1 MHARTLPTALLLAL
15 AMAATTAPSLLAW
28 NVSPSATFLNQALA
42 LLLWGLFVAAAA
54 ARPAAA
60 GLHGLRAAAPLL
72 AALGLMAA
80 AVGGS
85 WALRGLP
92 STLALSALGLLA
104 AAALVAAA
112 GARNGAQG
120 GEEGGEEGGKQS
132 GTAATHGS
140 SAFTWL
146 AWGLLLAALLNAGI
160 AAVQVFAP
168 GWADGSFIARSGLP
182 GRAVG
187 NLRQPNHLS
196 SLLLW
201 GCIGVVALLEARRLG
216 QRWGWPLLA
225 LLVAAVVLTAS
236 RTGLVSVLLLALW
249 GGLDRRL
256 ARGTRALLLLAPLLY
271 AAAWLGVDQWATA
284 TQHSFGGS
292 ARLAETDISSSRFA
306 IWANTLQLIAQQPW
320 AGVGWGNFNFAW
332 SLTPFPGRPVAFFD
346 HAHNLPLQLAAELG
360 LPLAGVVMG
369 LLLWALWRAAR
380 AAWAPGAGTLPAA
393 GQGSLNVAAR
403 CALMLVL
410 MTGLHSL
417 LEYPLWYAYFLLP
430 VAWCWGFALGAA
442 APATATAAANA
453 SATEGADGS
462 RPASRLPPRTAA
474 PWLQPAAGLAL
485 ALAAV
490 LAVADYSR
498 VATIF
503 RASPGAASLAERIAS
518 GRHSL
523 FFGHHADYAAVTS
536 GVGLPTPDDQHAA
549 FARATHYLLDT
560 RLMLAWARARAA
572 AGDEDGARHLAARL
586 REFRNPGSK
595 GFFEACAPGQEAMPE
610 APDDA
615 PPDAA
620 EAAEAAKTTASDAAS
635 AFQCQAPA
643 QALAWPYFLKP
654 PAAR

>member
-42 LLLWGLFVAAAA
+42 LLLWGLFVAATA

-112 GARNGAQG
+112 GAQTGARNGAPDG
-120 GEEGGEEGGKQS
+120 KEGGKEDGKES
-132 GTAATHGS
+132 EAAATHGR
-140 SAFTWL
+140 SAFAWL

-256 ARGTRALLLLAPLLY
+256 ARGTRTLLLLAPLFY

-332 SLTPFPGRPVAFFD
+332 SLTPLPGRPVAFFD
-346 HAHNLPLQLAAELG
+346 HTHNLPLQLAVELG
-360 LPLAGVVMG
+360 LPLATAALG

-380 AAWAPGAGTLPAA
+380 AAWAPAAGTLPAA
-393 GQGSLNVAAR
+393 GQGRLNVAAR

-442 APATATAAANA
+442 APATASASANA
-453 SATEGADGS
+453 AESADGS
-462 RPASRLPPRTAA
+462 RPTPRPAPRTAA

-490 LAVADYSR
+490 LALADYSR

-503 RASPGAASLAERIAS
+503 RASPGAAPLAERIAS

-536 GVGLPTPDDQHAA
+536 NVGLATPADQHAA

-595 GFFEACAPGQEAMPE
+595 SFFEACAPGQDVSADP
-610 APDDA
+610 AVASATNAAAAA
-615 PPDAA
+615 PP
-620 EAAEAAKTTASDAAS
+620 
-635 AFQCQAPA
+635 FQCQAPA

-654 PAAR
+654 PTPR